1 MSSYLNIYVQ
11 PKMKD
16 GNESKKMCL
25 MSFSR
30 SSSLY
35 QAINDAGSFYAFT
48 SIGESAEEQ
57 FYELSSDLINSICL
71 DSNTEIQVVE
81 KRLNE
86 YEKYAAGNSEI
97 IQDIISTKE
106 YLEEL
111 KETYNQLCFISQIVD
126 DVENDF
132 SDFEKVFINIA

>member
-11 PKMKD
+11 PKIKD
-16 GNESKKMCL
+16 SVESKKMCL
-25 MSFSR
+25 MSCSR
-30 SSSLY
+30 SHPLY
-35 QAINDAGSFYAFT
+35 QAINEAGSFYAYT
-48 SIGESAEEQ
+48 SIGENAEEQ
-57 FYELSSDLINSICL
+57 FYELSSDLISSVCQDL
-71 DSNTEIQVVE
+71 NTEIQIVE

-86 YEKYAAGNSEI
+86 YEKYAAGSSEI
-97 IQDIISTKE
+97 IQEIISTKD

-126 DVENDF
+126 DVENGF

>member
-11 PKMKD
+11 PKLKD
-16 GNESKKMCL
+16 GEEPKKMCL
-25 MSFSR
+25 MSVSR
-30 SSSLY
+30 SHPLY
-35 QAINDAGSFYAFT
+35 QAINEAGSFYAYT
-48 SIGESAEEQ
+48 SIGENAEER
-57 FYELSSDLINSICL
+57 FYELSSDLISSICQ
-71 DSNTEIQVVE
+71 DSNAEIQITE

-97 IQDIISTKE
+97 IQNIISTKE

-111 KETYNQLCFISQIVD
+111 KETCNELCFLSQIVY

>member
-11 PKMKD
+11 TKIKD
-16 GNESKKMCL
+16 GSEPKKMRL
-25 MSFSR
+25 YSVSR
-30 SSSLY
+30 SSGLY
-35 QAINDAGSFYAFT
+35 QAINEAGSFYAFA
-48 SIGESAEEQ
+48 SPGENADEY
-57 FYELSSDLINSICL
+57 FYELTSDLLSSICQE
-71 DSNTEIQVVE
+71 SNKEIQSTE

-111 KETYNQLCFISQIVD
+111 KETYNELCFIKQIVC
-126 DVENDF
+126 DVEEGYT
-132 SDFEKVFINIA
+132 DFEKVFINIS

>member
-16 GNESKKMCL
+16 SKESKKMCL
-25 MSFSR
+25 LSVSR
-30 SSSLY
+30 SHPLY
-35 QAINDAGSFYAFT
+35 QAIDEAGSFYAYT
-48 SIGESAEEQ
+48 SIGENAKEQ
-57 FYELSSDLINSICL
+57 FYELSSDLMSSICQ
-71 DSNTEIQVVE
+71 DSNAEIQIVE

-86 YEKYAAGNSEI
+86 YKKYAAGNSEI

-111 KETYNQLCFISQIVD
+111 KETYDELCFLRQIVD
-126 DVENDF
+126 DVKNDF

>member
-11 PKMKD
+11 TKMKD
-16 GNESKKMCL
+16 GKESKKMCL
-25 MSFSR
+25 MSVSR
-30 SSSLY
+30 NHPLY
-35 QAINDAGSFYAFT
+35 QAINEAGSFYAYT
-48 SIGESAEEQ
+48 SIGENAEEQ
-57 FYELSSDLINSICL
+57 FYELSSDLISSICQ
-71 DSNTEIQVVE
+71 DSNAEIQIVE

-97 IQDIISTKE
+97 IQEIISTKD

-111 KETYNQLCFISQIVD
+111 KETYNQLCFIRQIVD

-132 SDFEKVFINIA
+132 NDFEKVFINIA

>member
-11 PKMKD
+11 PKIKD
-16 GNESKKMCL
+16 GEESKKMIL
-25 MSFSR
+25 MSVSR
-30 SSSLY
+30 SHPLY
-35 QAINDAGSFYAFT
+35 QAIDESGSFYAYT
-48 SIGESAEEQ
+48 SIGENAEEH
-57 FYELSSDLINSICL
+57 FYELSSDLISSICQ
-71 DSNTEIQVVE
+71 DSNAEIQIAE

-111 KETYNQLCFISQIVD
+111 KETYNQLYFIRQIVD
-126 DVENDF
+126 DIENGF

>member
-16 GNESKKMCL
+16 GKESKKMCL

-30 SSSLY
+30 SHPLY
-35 QAINDAGSFYAFT
+35 QAIDEAGSFYAYT
-48 SIGESAEEQ
+48 SIGENAEEQ
-57 FYELSSDLINSICL
+57 FYELSSDLINSICQ
-71 DSNTEIQVVE
+71 DSNTEIQITE

-111 KETYNQLCFISQIVD
+111 KETYNQLCFIRQIVD